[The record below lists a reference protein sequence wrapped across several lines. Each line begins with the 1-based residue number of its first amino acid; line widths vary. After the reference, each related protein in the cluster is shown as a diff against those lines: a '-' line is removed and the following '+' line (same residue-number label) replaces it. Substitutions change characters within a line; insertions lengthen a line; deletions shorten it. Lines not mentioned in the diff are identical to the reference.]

1 MSAHKFGTANKSQ
14 LSFDSGDEPL
24 CGFLNRKHDVDCLGK
39 RAKDRAWSLLWC
51 SLKKNSLEFYKV
63 DGIMKQPDEPPP
75 KDTLLSPNQDQQK
88 HKIGFFDVLN
98 AKAEIDYTSQMNK
111 DISKRRKHLFR
122 VIWANGAH
130 DLFQASTEIQRNH
143 WVQVL
148 NRAAIPHTAEEDSDG
163 PRLHLVS
170 LESRLKTARCSVT
183 RKTKHTVLV
192 IC

>member
-75 KDTLLSPNQDQQK
+75 KTPCCLQPRPAETQDR
-88 HKIGFFDVLN
+88 FF
-98 AKAEIDYTSQMNK
+98 
-111 DISKRRKHLFR
+111 
-122 VIWANGAH
+122 
-130 DLFQASTEIQRNH
+130 
-143 WVQVL
+143 
-148 NRAAIPHTAEEDSDG
+148 
-163 PRLHLVS
+163 
-170 LESRLKTARCSVT
+170 
-183 RKTKHTVLV
+183 
-192 IC
+192 